1 MSEFMQVDAD
11 EFKSIANPDDGR
23 SDPNKRF
30 PRKEYVGVSSVN
42 NIARGTRVSNVYIG
56 GSIPGLDLELND
68 EPSTQYPENQ
78 VKETA
83 SGHIIE
89 YDDTNGR
96 ERVMIRHRTGSGV
109 EMRADGTVILSS
121 TNNTLRIVA
130 ANEKVIVEGDGE
142 VVYNGNLKMRVAG
155 DFDLEVGGD
164 FNVNVTGNKEERIKS
179 SLIESVSKNKTM
191 SVGENKAE
199 TVIGFDTLTVLKDKD
214 IMVKGNFETNVQG
227 IIELDAGGILTMT
240 SESKLIAS
248 SPDTSISA
256 DNLSVVGDV
265 GTIGG
270 EEIVMYAKT
279 AHIPRVNSTSIHASQ
294 GVIADVGMTA
304 PTFNGNLSG
313 NANTAG
319 KAATAA
325 VGPAAGSAQSSVTF
339 SEATNKTTEQPNTA
353 LLNSILRTSPVFGIR
368 QVEIDTFEDLKHSVD
383 RSRSYGGI
391 SKEDLTTKSARSK
404 LRDPNNIANET
415 FMGEILSDGTVSK
428 DTTNII
434 PPNFGRVV
442 NANDKSQRGTE
453 AIGPSN
459 PKAKVFQSGT

>member
-1 MSEFMQVDAD
+1 MAEVDDINPA
-11 EFKSIANPDDGR
+11 ELESIKNYGDGR
-23 SDPNKRF
+23 SDPDKKF
-30 PRKEYVGVSSVN
+30 PRREYVGVSSVN

-56 GSIPGLDLELND
+56 GSVPGLDLELND

-78 VKETA
+78 VKETS
-83 SGHIIE
+83 SGHVIE

-96 ERVMIRHRTGSGV
+96 ERIMIRHRTGSGV

-191 SVGENKAE
+191 TVGENKAE
-199 TVIGFDTLTVLKDKD
+199 TILGIDALTVLKNKD
-214 IMVKGNFETNVQG
+214 VMVKGAFETNVQG
-227 IIELDAGGILTMT
+227 AIELDAGGTLTMT
-240 SESKLIAS
+240 SESKFIAS
-248 SPDTSISA
+248 SPDTSIST
-256 DNLSVVGDV
+256 DNISVIAPV

-270 EEIVMYAKT
+270 ADVVYYGNT
-279 AHIPRVNSTSIHASQ
+279 AHIPRVNSTSMHATTFHGDLQ
-294 GVIADVGMTA
+294 GCATSSLSANVSAGVGGGGHTA
-304 PTFNGNLSG
+304 S
-313 NANTAG
+313 NTN
-319 KAATAA
+319 
-325 VGPAAGSAQSSVTF
+325 
-339 SEATNKTTEQPNTA
+339 ATNKETEQPTVA
-353 LLNSILRTSPVFGIR
+353 LLNSALRTSPVFGIR
-368 QVEIDTFEDLKHSVD
+368 QVEVDTFDDLKHSVD

-391 SKEDLTTKSARSK
+391 TKDDLTTKSARSK
-404 LRDPNNIANET
+404 LRDPNNITNEI

-428 DTTNII
+428 DTTNVI
-434 PPNFGRVV
+434 PPKFGRVV

-453 AIGPSN
+453 PIGPSN
-459 PKAKVFQSGT
+459 PKAKVFQSGK

>member
-11 EFKSIANPDDGR
+11 EFKDLANPDDGR

-30 PRKEYVGVSSVN
+30 PKKEYVGVSSVN

-56 GSIPGLDLELND
+56 GSVPGLDLELND

-83 SGHIIE
+83 SGHVIE

-191 SVGENKAE
+191 TVGENKAE
-199 TVIGFDTLTVLKDKD
+199 TILGVDALTVLKNKD
-214 IMVKGNFETNVQG
+214 VMVKGSFETNVQG
-227 IIELDAGGILTMT
+227 TIELDAGGTLTMT
-240 SESKLIAS
+240 SESKFIAS
-248 SPDTSISA
+248 SPDTSIST
-256 DNLSVVGDV
+256 DNISVIAPV

-270 EEIVMYAKT
+270 ADVVYYGST
-279 AHIPRVNSTSIHASQ
+279 AHIPRVNSTSVHATTFHGDLT
-294 GVIADVGMTA
+294 GVAEK
-304 PTFNGNLSG
+304 
-313 NANTAG
+313 ANEANKAG
-319 KAATAA
+319 TAA
-325 VGPAAGSAQSSVTF
+325 IGPSGSGGNPTVVT
-339 SEATNKTTEQPNTA
+339 ATNKTTEQPTVA
-353 LLNSILRTSPVFGIR
+353 LLNSALRTSPVFGIR
-368 QVEIDTFEDLKHSVD
+368 QVEIDTFDDLKHSVD
-383 RSRSYGGI
+383 RSRAYGGI
-391 SKEDLTTKSARSK
+391 SKEDLTTKSALKNK
-404 LRDPNNIANET
+404 LKIE
-415 FMGEILSDGTVSK
+415 
-428 DTTNII
+428 
-434 PPNFGRVV
+434 
-442 NANDKSQRGTE
+442 KSVLLASPT
-453 AIGPSN
+453 A
-459 PKAKVFQSGT
+459 

>member
-1 MSEFMQVDAD
+1 MAEDDQIDPSEL
-11 EFKSIANPDDGR
+11 ESIQNPDDGR
-23 SDPNKRF
+23 SDPDKRF

-42 NIARGTRVSNVYIG
+42 NIARGTRVKNVYIG
-56 GSIPGLDLELND
+56 GSIPGIDLELND

-83 SGHIIE
+83 SGHIVE

-121 TNNTLRIVA
+121 ANNTLRIVA

-164 FNVNVTGNKEERIKS
+164 FNVNVTGNKEETIKS
-179 SLIESVSKNKTM
+179 SLIQSISKNKTM
-191 SVGENKAE
+191 TVGENKAE
-199 TVIGFDTLTVLKDKD
+199 TILGVDALTVLKDKD
-214 IMVKGNFETNVQG
+214 IMVKGTFETNVQG
-227 IIELDAGGILTMT
+227 AIELDAAGTLTMS
-240 SESKLIAS
+240 SESRIISS
-248 SPDTSISA
+248 SPYTNISA
-256 DNLSVVGDV
+256 DEISVAAPV

-270 EEIVMYAKT
+270 DEIVMYAKA
-279 AHIPRVNSTSIHASQ
+279 AHIPRVNSTSMHA
-294 GVIADVGMTA
+294 T
-304 PTFNGNLSG
+304 TFHGTLD
-313 NANTAG
+313 G
-319 KAATAA
+319 KASFAA
-325 VGPAAGSAQSSVTF
+325 KADQAASAPIGPGSGGGTQTI
-339 SEATNKTTEQPNTA
+339 ETATNKTTEQPTA
-353 LLNSILRTSPVFGIR
+353 SLLNSILNTSPLFGVR
-368 QVEIDTFEDLKHSVD
+368 QVEVDTFEDLKHSVD

-391 SKEDLTTKSARSK
+391 TKDDLTTKSARSK
-404 LRDPNNIANET
+404 LRDPNNISNET

-428 DTTNII
+428 DATNAI
-434 PPNFGRVV
+434 PPKFGRAIS
-442 NANDKSQRGTE
+442 ANNTAQRGIE

>member
-23 SDPNKRF
+23 SDPDKRF

-179 SLIESVSKNKTM
+179 SLIESISKNKTM
-191 SVGENKAE
+191 TVGENKAE
-199 TVIGFDTLTVLKDKD
+199 TIVGFDTLTVLKNKD

-270 EEIVMYAKT
+270 EEIVLYSKT
-279 AHIPRVNSTSIHASQ
+279 AHVPRINSTEIVSTTFRGDLVGTATQAIDANQSAKAS
-294 GVIADVGMTA
+294 V
-304 PTFNGNLSG
+304 
-313 NANTAG
+313 
-319 KAATAA
+319 ATALGA
-325 VGPAAGSAQSSVTF
+325 GAGSGGHSATDTT
-339 SEATNKTTEQPNTA
+339 ATNKTTEQPNTA

>member
-1 MSEFMQVDAD
+1 MAEVDQID
-11 EFKSIANPDDGR
+11 PNELESIQNPDDGR
-23 SDPNKRF
+23 SDPDKRF

-42 NIARGTRVSNVYIG
+42 NIARGTRVKNVYIG
-56 GSIPGLDLELND
+56 GSIPGMDLELND

-83 SGHIIE
+83 SGHVVE

-164 FNVNVTGNKEERIKS
+164 FNVNVTGNKEETIKS

-191 SVGENKAE
+191 TVGENKAE
-199 TVIGFDTLTVLKDKD
+199 TILGVDALTVLKDKD
-214 IMVKGNFETNVQG
+214 IMVKGTLETNVQG
-227 IIELDAGGILTMT
+227 AIELDAAGTLTMS

-248 SPDTSISA
+248 SPDTSIST
-256 DNLSVVGDV
+256 DNISVIAPV

-270 EEIVMYAKT
+270 ADVVYYGST
-279 AHIPRVNSTSIHASQ
+279 AHIPRINSTSMHATTFHGDLN
-294 GVIADVGMTA
+294 GVAEKANEANKAGTA
-304 PTFNGNLSG
+304 VP
-313 NANTAG
+313 
-319 KAATAA
+319 
-325 VGPAAGSAQSSVTF
+325 GPAGTGGTPTVTT
-339 SEATNKTTEQPNTA
+339 ATNKTTEQPTVE
-353 LLNSILRTSPVFGIR
+353 LLNSALRTSPLFGIR
-368 QVEIDTFEDLKHSVD
+368 EVEVDTFDDLKHSVD

-391 SKEDLTTKSARSK
+391 TKDDLTTKSARSK
-404 LRDPNNIANET
+404 LRDPNNISNET

-428 DTTNII
+428 DATNAI
-434 PPNFGRVV
+434 PPKFGRAIS
-442 NANDKSQRGTE
+442 ANNTSQRGTE

-459 PKAKVFQSGT
+459 PKAKVYQSGT

>member
-1 MSEFMQVDAD
+1 MAEIDDISASEISSL
-11 EFKSIANPDDGR
+11 KNPTDGR
-23 SDPNKRF
+23 SDPAKRF
-30 PRKEYVGVSSVN
+30 PKKEYVGVSSVN
-42 NIARGTRVSNVYIG
+42 NIARGTKVSNVYIG
-56 GSIPGLDLELND
+56 GSVPGMDLELND
-68 EPSTQYPENQ
+68 EPSTQYPDNQ

-142 VVYNGNLKMRVAG
+142 IVYNGNLKMRVAG

-179 SLIESVSKNKTM
+179 SLIESVSKNKTIT
-191 SVGENKAE
+191 VGENKAE
-199 TVIGFDTLTVLKDKD
+199 TIVGVDALTVLKDKD
-214 IMVKGNFETNVQG
+214 VMVKGAFETNVQG
-227 IIELDAGGILTMT
+227 AIELDAGGTLTMT
-240 SESKLIAS
+240 SESKFIAS
-248 SPDTSISA
+248 SPDTSIST
-256 DNLSVVGDV
+256 DNISVIAPV

-270 EEIVMYAKT
+270 ADVVYYGST
-279 AHIPRVNSTSIHASQ
+279 AHIPRVNSTSMHATTFHGDLT
-294 GVIADVGMTA
+294 GVAEK
-304 PTFNGNLSG
+304 
-313 NANTAG
+313 ANEANKAG
-319 KAATAA
+319 TAA
-325 VGPAAGSAQSSVTF
+325 IGPAGSGGNPTVVT
-339 SEATNKTTEQPNTA
+339 ATNKTTEQPTVA
-353 LLNSILRTSPVFGIR
+353 LLDAALRKSPVFGIR

-391 SKEDLTTKSARSK
+391 SKEDLNTKSARSK

-415 FMGEILSDGTVSK
+415 LMGEILSEGTVSK

-434 PPNFGRVV
+434 PPKFGRVV
-442 NANDKSQRGTE
+442 NANNKSQRGTE
-453 AIGPSN
+453 PIGPSN

>member
-1 MSEFMQVDAD
+1 MVDFGQVDAE
-11 EFKSIANPDDGR
+11 EFKDIKNPDDGR
-23 SDPNKRF
+23 SDPDKRF
-30 PRKEYVGVSSVN
+30 PRQEYVGVSSVN

-56 GSIPGLDLELND
+56 GSVPGLDLELND

-83 SGHIIE
+83 SGHVIE

-179 SLIESVSKNKTM
+179 SFIESVSKNKTM
-191 SVGENKAE
+191 TVGENKAE
-199 TVIGFDTLTVLKDKD
+199 TILGVDALTVLKDKD
-214 IMVKGNFETNVQG
+214 VMIKGAYETNVQG
-227 IIELDAGGILTMT
+227 AIELDAGGTLTMT
-240 SESKLIAS
+240 SESKFIAS
-248 SPDTSISA
+248 SPDTSIST
-256 DNLSVVGDV
+256 DNISVIAPV

-270 EEIVMYAKT
+270 ADVVYYGST
-279 AHIPRVNSTSIHASQ
+279 AHIPRVNSTSMHATTFHGDLT
-294 GVIADVGMTA
+294 GVAEK
-304 PTFNGNLSG
+304 
-313 NANTAG
+313 ANEANRAG
-319 KAATAA
+319 TAA
-325 VGPAAGSAQSSVTF
+325 IGPTGTGGSPTVTT
-339 SEATNKTTEQPNTA
+339 ATNKTTEQPTTT
-353 LLNSILRTSPVFGIR
+353 LLNAALRKSPLFGIR
-368 QVEIDTFEDLKHSVD
+368 QVEIDTFDDLKHSVD

-391 SKEDLTTKSARSK
+391 TKEDLTTKSARSK

-428 DTTNII
+428 DTTNVI
-434 PPNFGRVV
+434 PPKFGRAV
-442 NANDKSQRGTE
+442 NANDKTQRGVE

-459 PKAKVFQSGT
+459 PKSKVFQSGT